1 MYSIRYQG
9 LTDKEF
15 ARLVAYNLA
24 IDKGITKEEAVCLID
39 LLTRFA
45 ATQPDADDA
54 KDTKD
59 PAQME
64 LAFN

>member
-1 MYSIRYQG
+1 MYGIRYQG

-15 ARLVAYNLA
+15 ARLMAYNLSV
-24 IDKGITKEEAVCLID
+24 DKGITKEEAVSLID

-45 ATQPDADDA
+45 ATPDAA
-54 KDTKD
+54 TAKD

-64 LAFN
+64 FDFN